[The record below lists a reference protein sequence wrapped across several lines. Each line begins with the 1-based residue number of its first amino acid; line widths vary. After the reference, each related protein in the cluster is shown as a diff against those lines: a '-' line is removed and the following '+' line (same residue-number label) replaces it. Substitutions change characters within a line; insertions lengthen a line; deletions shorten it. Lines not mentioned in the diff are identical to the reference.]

1 MKNIFFTKIVI
12 FVVFTA
18 LVFMFSGCGKTI
30 ENNTIQEPEFSAGEF
45 KEFGDPKY
53 NVSIKYPDEL
63 ISDFSNGV
71 YYLEF
76 PEVYSTGTNLLG
88 ALVRF
93 DGELTECEG
102 FGSNESIS
110 TSWNNS
116 EALEPTGNLAEKFI
130 VNGIDFKRFKCSQ
143 KFDDGVF
150 SESVSYTAN
159 LEKGNYTLSLFFFSV
174 DPVECDPEVCKK
186 KFDPTG
192 FEKTFLRILNSFKT
206 FNPEI
211 YD

>member
-1 MKNIFFTKIVI
+1 MKNIFSKKRVV

-18 LVFMFSGCGKTI
+18 LVLIFSGCGKTVPDNI
-30 ENNTIQEPEFSAGEF
+30 ISEPEFSVGEY

-53 NVSIKYPDEL
+53 KVTIKYPDEL
-63 ISDFSNGV
+63 ISDYSNGV

-76 PEVYSTGTNLLG
+76 PESYSTGTNLLG

-93 DGELTECEG
+93 DVEINSCDA
-102 FGSNESIS
+102 FGSEENF
-110 TSWNNS
+110 TMSWNNS
-116 EALEPTGNLAEKFI
+116 EASEPTGNLAEIFD
-130 VNGIDFKRFKCSQ
+130 VNGINFKRFKCSQ

-150 SESVSYTAN
+150 SESVSYTIN
-159 LEKGNYTLSLFFFSV
+159 LDEGDYAISLFFFTV
-174 DPVECDPEVCKK
+174 DPTTCDPEVCKK
-186 KFDPTG
+186 KFDSVG
-192 FEKTFLRILNSFKT
+192 FEKTFLKILKSFKT